1 MLVGTY
7 IPQWNVYPGFGDYDM
22 PYRPISGDS
31 SPTTR
36 LTDAQRDTA
45 VARLTSHVAS
55 GRLAIDDF
63 DARAGLV
70 YAAVTQA
77 DLDAVFRDLPSPRPA
92 YEKPEPKR
100 LPMSREL
107 LTWASVGVLCL
118 SIWAITSVATG
129 SFLYPWPVWV
139 IGPWGAMLAF
149 QRVTG
154 VSVGCPSSRVY
165 GG

>member
-1 MLVGTY
+1 
-7 IPQWNVYPGFGDYDM
+7 M

-31 SPTTR
+31 SPATR
-36 LTDAQRDTA
+36 LTDAQRDRA
-45 VARLTSHVAS
+45 VERLTSHVAS

-63 DARAGLV
+63 DRRAGRV

-77 DLDAVFRDLPSPRPA
+77 DLDSIFRDLPSPQPTRD
-92 YEKPEPKR
+92 EPQHQR

-118 SIWAITSVATG
+118 SIWAITSIATG
-129 SFLYPWPVWV
+129 NFLYPWPIWV
-139 IGPWGAMLAF
+139 IGPWGAMLAV